1 MRIHIQSLC
10 VGALAVRAAS
20 RLTGVHAAAIL
31 ARRRD
36 GDNMDRAEKRLAGL
50 AALLA
55 DAHRR
60 LGLEFGFRLWN
71 GARVPADW
79 PAYALT
85 IAVADEGA
93 VAGLARAPRLTTL
106 ANLWAARRLDI
117 LNGTLFD
124 LAARRPK
131 ARSRALRKSLLT
143 PAAFRAALS
152 FLFTPRGGPWP
163 LEQIA
168 QDRESDGSQA
178 ENKKNIAHHY
188 DVSNAFY
195 RLWLDQDMVY
205 TCGYFH
211 DWSDSLEAAQANK
224 LDMVCRKLRLKAG
237 ETMLDIGS
245 GWGSLACHAARHYGV
260 NVLGVTLSERQIEFA
275 RDKAARLGLADQVRF
290 ELIDYARLEGR
301 DRFDKI
307 SSVGMFEAIGAAH
320 FDTYFATVRRLLK
333 PGGLY
338 LHHAITRPG
347 KGSTVT
353 QAKKRPEFAALTR
366 YIFPGGELD
375 YLWRTVADL
384 EGHGFEV
391 RDVEGWREHYQ
402 RTCRMWHDRLLARY
416 DEACGEVGEA
426 TTRVWLAYLAA
437 CSLVFERGAC
447 GIYQTLVSKR
457 ARGASAL
464 PPTRA
469 DLYR

>member
-1 MRIHIQSLC
+1 
-10 VGALAVRAAS
+10 
-20 RLTGVHAAAIL
+20 
-31 ARRRD
+31 
-36 GDNMDRAEKRLAGL
+36 MDRAEKKLAGL

-55 DAHRR
+55 DVHRR

-79 PAYALT
+79 PAGALT
-85 IAVADEGA
+85 IAIADEGA

-106 ANLWAARRLDI
+106 ANLWAARRLEI
-117 LNGTLFD
+117 VNGTLFD

-131 ARSRALRKSLLT
+131 ARSRALLKSLAT
-143 PAAFRAALS
+143 PAAFRVALS

-163 LEQIA
+163 LEGVA

-188 DVSNAFY
+188 DLSNAFY
-195 RLWLDQDMVY
+195 RLWLDEDMVY

-211 DWSDSLEAAQANK
+211 DWSDSLDTAQANK

-260 NVLGVTLSERQIEFA
+260 NVVGVTLSEEQIAFA
-275 RDKAARLGLADQVRF
+275 REKAQRLGLADKVMF
-290 ELIDYARLEGR
+290 EFKDYALMEGR

-307 SSVGMFEAIGAAH
+307 SSVGMFEAIGVSH
-320 FDTYFATVRRLLK
+320 FDTYFGAVRRLLK

-347 KGSTVT
+347 KGATIRR
-353 QAKKRPEFAALTR
+353 AKKRPEFAALTR

-375 YLWRTVADL
+375 YLWRTIAGL
-384 EGHGFEV
+384 EAHGFEV

-402 RTCRMWHDRLLARY
+402 RTCRLWHDRLLARY

-437 CSLVFERGAC
+437 CSLVFERNAC
-447 GIYQTLVSKR
+447 GVYQTLVCKR
-457 ARGASAL
+457 ARGASSL